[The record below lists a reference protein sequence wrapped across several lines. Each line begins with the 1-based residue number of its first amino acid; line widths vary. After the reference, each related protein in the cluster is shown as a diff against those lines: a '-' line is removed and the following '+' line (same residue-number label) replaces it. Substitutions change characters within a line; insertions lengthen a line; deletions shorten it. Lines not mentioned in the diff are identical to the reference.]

1 MTSIKPL
8 IETLQK
14 NIESLEEFIDENP
27 GPETVKLDEVINDL
41 EYVINELEEL

>member
-14 NIESLEEFIDENP
+14 NIETLTEFIDENP
-27 GPETVKLDEVINDL
+27 GDETVKIEEVINDL